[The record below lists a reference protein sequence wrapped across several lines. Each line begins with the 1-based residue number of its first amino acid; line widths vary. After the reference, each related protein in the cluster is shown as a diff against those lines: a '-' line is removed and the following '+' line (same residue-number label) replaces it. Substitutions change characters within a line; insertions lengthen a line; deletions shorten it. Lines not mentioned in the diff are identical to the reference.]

1 MADSFTKQPWRK
13 IDDKRGRQ
21 RDCSPR
27 ASCQMAGGEPCDGY
41 RRHHGLLR
49 AGRRL
54 LRLPFGVP
62 VSRPRFA
69 SQASRSLLSAYGR
82 AITLEMHELSVAADD
97 NIAFCHATMRCG
109 CTGTSGQEH
118 WSWLRSTV
126 CMKKIDGRWLVAHD
140 HCSAPFDPMT
150 SQAMLDAGPEQLK
163 KVA

>member
-1 MADSFTKQPWRK
+1 MTNVAGNETAV
-13 IDDKRGRQ
+13 
-21 RDCSPR
+21 R
-27 ASCQMAGGEPCDGY
+27 AHLAKWLE
-41 RRHHGLLR
+41 
-49 AGRRL
+49 
-54 LRLPFGVP
+54 
-62 VSRPRFA
+62 
-69 SQASRSLLSAYGR
+69 ASRAMDIDAIMACYVPGAVSYDCHSAFQFRDLVSHRKHLEACFPHMVGP
-82 AITLEMHELSVAADD
+82 ITLEMHELSVAADD